1 MYISMIHIIR
11 TKSLHFGI
19 LFIILFFGLLPRR
32 VSAQVVINE
41 VFPNPS
47 GSSSEPDEF
56 IELFNLGTEPVVI
69 TGWQIS
75 DTQGTVKTYSIPEN
89 ILGTGTYISFRRS
102 ATGIALNN
110 TGDGV
115 ELRDTGGILKDS
127 TSFGDIKEDRSFS
140 RIPNGVGNFVA
151 DTDVTEL
158 SANIS
163 PPTPEPTPVPQTPTP
178 TPTPTQTPILIM
190 SSQSSAKT
198 PTPVPTKTPS
208 PVPVKTPLRTNSS
221 TPIATISA
229 GISEVLGIRAGP
241 TGSPSASI
249 EASPDKKA
257 NFPLLPII
265 LIFAGVCFVA
275 VPIFSIIK
283 DGKKDYTDENEKQ
296 SNDAS

>member
-19 LFIILFFGLLPRR
+19 LFIILFFGLLPRQ

-41 VFPNPS
+41 VFPDPS

-75 DTQGTVKTYSIPEN
+75 DTQGTVKTYSIPE
-89 ILGTGTYISFRRS
+89 
-102 ATGIALNN
+102 
-110 TGDGV
+110 
-115 ELRDTGGILKDS
+115 
-127 TSFGDIKEDRSFS
+127 EDRSFS

-163 PPTPEPTPVPQTPTP
+163 PPTSEPTPVPQTPTP

-190 SSQSSAKT
+190 SSPSPTKI
-198 PTPVPTKTPS
+198 PTPAPVKTPS
-208 PVPVKTPLRTNSS
+208 RAPVKTPLRTNSS

-229 GISEVLGIRAGP
+229 EISEVLGIRAGP

-249 EASPDKKA
+249 ETSPDKKA

-275 VPIFSIIK
+275 IPIFSIIK

-296 SNDAS
+296 SSDAS

>member
-1 MYISMIHIIR
+1 MMYISMIHIIR

-75 DTQGTVKTYSIPEN
+75 DTQGTVKTYS
-89 ILGTGTYISFRRS
+89 
-102 ATGIALNN
+102 
-110 TGDGV
+110 
-115 ELRDTGGILKDS
+115 
-127 TSFGDIKEDRSFS
+127 IKEDRSFS